1 MRFLSL
7 GSGSRGNATLLQS
20 GETLLLLDCGF
31 TRKELQRRLSLV
43 DLACDDIDAI
53 LLTHEHSDHLRGA
66 QALSRHHAIPV
77 WATAGTLRG
86 SEWAES
92 SELHQINANSGD
104 FRIGD
109 IRITPFTVPHDA
121 AEPCQYVFADSCK
134 RVGILTDAGS
144 VTSHI
149 VSQLQQLDALLLEFN
164 HDQQMLRNGP
174 YPRSLQLRV
183 GGDHGHLS
191 NAQSIGLLGQLD
203 HQNWQHLVAA
213 HISEKNNDPQLV
225 RSALDSFDTSMA
237 SRFSVLN
244 QEKPSRWFDLG

>member
-66 QALSRHHAIPV
+66 KALSRHHAIPV

-86 SEWAES
+86 SEWTES

-121 AEPCQYVFADSCK
+121 AEPCQYVFADSRK

-174 YPRSLQLRV
+174 YPRSLQRRV